1 MSELQ
6 NQIADRVKAFVE
18 DIANL
23 ARKTAIELLS
33 GTKTPDA
40 PVVIKRKPGRPPKS
54 ASVAAPAAAAP
65 AAAKPAPKAPKA
77 AKGGGRGAK
86 RTGPELDKLVAR
98 VLKQIQDNP
107 GQRMEHI
114 NKAIGLPTKDL
125 VLPIKKLVS
134 EGKIRSTGTRRS
146 TQYFGADPA
155 AKKGPGKK
163 K

>member
-6 NQIADRVKAFVE
+6 NQIADRVKTFVE

-86 RTGPELDKLVAR
+86 RTGAELYKLVAR